1 MHSGLGRKGDYSVR
15 AVLDLATHWKQGR
28 RKAREIARSM
38 DIPEAYVG
46 QILARLVREDLL
58 VAVAGPDGGYEL
70 ARRPDEA
77 TLREVVEDSDGKIG
91 LDECV
96 LRGGPCD
103 WDAVCPI
110 HVPWSR
116 AQGAFVEQLHA
127 ATFADLAAAD
137 AAIEAGTYEVPID
150 TPEHSDSTERRG
162 RR

>member
-1 MHSGLGRKGDYSVR
+1 
-15 AVLDLATHWKQGR
+15 
-28 RKAREIARSM
+28 M

-70 ARRPDEA
+70 ARRPDEV
-77 TLREVVEDSDGKIG
+77 TLLEVVEASDGKIG

-116 AQGAFVEQLHA
+116 AQRAFVEQLHA

-150 TPEHSDSTERRG
+150 TPTHPDNTERRG
-162 RR
+162 RRS